1 MTLYVLLPFFAFAD
15 AGHIFGVGRIS
26 RSDLSVID
34 WSNDQ
39 TAQPTVETW
48 TRILWMEQQINVVD
62 AKTHCCASMWPKVTS
77 DTDPAPMD

>member
-15 AGHIFGVGRIS
+15 A
-26 RSDLSVID
+26 
-34 WSNDQ
+34 
-39 TAQPTVETW
+39 
-48 TRILWMEQQINVVD
+48 EQQINVVDACD